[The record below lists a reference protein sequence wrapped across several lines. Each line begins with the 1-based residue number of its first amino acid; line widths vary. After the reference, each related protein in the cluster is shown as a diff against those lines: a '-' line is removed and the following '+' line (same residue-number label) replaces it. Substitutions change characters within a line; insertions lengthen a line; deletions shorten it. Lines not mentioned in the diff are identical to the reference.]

1 MMSHNMML
9 LGPLH
14 SALYAVAEPDKG
26 YVVRTHKSAGSSE
39 PVLVPRTGSRWAVRM
54 VPDISHLHRTIAG
67 LSPDAREIGDFV
79 EKYGPLARERT
90 GGARLP
96 KELNL
101 PHPDGAER
109 AEWRHSGWRLEP
121 MIDKIARMALLV
133 HVWDAVK
140 DRREDALAPYLHRE
154 KYWTRANYHLSWKP
168 TSKRWAI
175 ASDAMKGS
183 SEVYVPVHH
192 WGPPIRGKGTSRH
205 AVMTM
210 LQRDIQELLRGEL
223 SVSLAMR
230 GSDHLAVASWMSIE
244 TAFGA
249 GLVSLIREMA
259 QVEKRARNC
268 TVCGKLFTP
277 NRSDAMYC
285 SKACKTQ
292 AQRNRKKAAGKV
304 PKRQTKA
311 RADG

>member
-1 MMSHNMML
+1 MSHNMML

-79 EKYGPLARERT
+79 EKYGPLATERV
-90 GGARLP
+90 GGAQLP
-96 KELNL
+96 QKLKL
-101 PHPDGAER
+101 RPADGAER
-109 AEWRHSGWRLEP
+109 AELHRGGWRLEP
-121 MIDKIARMALLV
+121 MVDKIARMALLV
-133 HVWDAVK
+133 QIWDAVK
-140 DRREDALAPYLHRE
+140 AGREDAVAPYLHRE
-154 KYWTRANYHLSWKP
+154 KYWTRANYHLSWK
-168 TSKRWAI
+168 TTRKRWAI

-183 SEVYVPVHH
+183 GEAYVSVRH
-192 WGPPIRGKGTSRH
+192 WGPPIRGKVTWRH

-230 GSDHLAVASWMSIE
+230 GPDHLEVASWLSIE

-249 GLVSLIREMA
+249 GLVSLVREMA
-259 QVEKRARNC
+259 GVERRARNC
-268 TVCGKLFTP
+268 TVCGGLFIP

-292 AQRNRKKAAGKV
+292 AQRNRNKAAGKAT
-304 PKRQTKA
+304 KRPTKA
-311 RADG
+311 RANG